1 MRQSV
6 DHVNH
11 QPASADELLE
21 LLHAVVH
28 RLRAHRPPAGDA
40 ADALTPL
47 ELRVLG
53 FFARHPGATQR
64 DLAEHS
70 GRDKGQLA
78 RLLAGLRERGW
89 LVAEV
94 DPADRRQTRL
104 QLSAQARRRHEAVQA
119 QRRLRAEA
127 ALARF
132 DPAARGQLRALLNKL
147 LDALDP
153 AEG

>member
-28 RLRAHRPPAGDA
+28 RLRAHRPPAGDG

-104 QLSAQARRRHEAVQA
+104 QLSAQARRQHEAVQA

-132 DPAARGQLRALLNKL
+132 DPAARGQLRALLHKL